1 MIDMTTVPVCLSL
14 SSSLTFPPPP
24 LVRAHCCSC
33 CCCTL
38 SPSLSPSIPLSQ
50 LHPSPPHPH
59 VGHTKGTHAR
69 ARTTCDVERWALAQA
84 LLVACSPPPL
94 LPLRKARSLALLS
107 RLLSRPAGAGGALAN
122 QVQPA
127 SGACKGGGGGL
138 AACCCCLLLP
148 GPPPPPPPATSRV
161 MDGGRM
167 GWCIT
172 SARRCTSCWSAPCVF
187 QQAQQQQQRAHA
199 LPGAQ
204 GVGRKPVSGSPPRH
218 APPTHA
224 RCEYHSAT
232 AGQWG

>member
-69 ARTTCDVERWALAQA
+69 ARTTCDVERWALAGLA
-84 LLVACSPPPL
+84 RCVLPSSPSPP
-94 LPLRKARSLALLS
+94 KARSLALLS